1 MEFVSVR
8 TATLRGDQK
17 INFDLY
23 IQIGAKFIAYIRKG
37 DSFEGK
43 RLDRLREKKLKK
55 MFIKPEDEQSYRD
68 YVSQNIEQAY
78 DAKSGKSLE
87 ARVEVIQ
94 GAQQN
99 NTEAVLENPENELTY
114 NQAKDGA
121 GRYVEFLMKEEK
133 AVQSMLNLEN
143 TDQDLA
149 HHGVTVSTLSVA
161 LAQKLGLTD
170 PAKVQLLALGAL
182 LHDFG
187 HTKKTYPLFKPL
199 NELSKED
206 KAEYMKHPQMGAESV
221 QTHRHFD
228 RAVIQIIQQHE
239 ELVNGTGFPKG
250 LIEKNTDPLAVIVS
264 SANDFDRMILTKKVT
279 RAEMAK
285 TFMIDRV
292 GLHPLDHFKM
302 LKAIVG

>member
-1 MEFVSVR
+1 MEFVSIR

-17 INFDLY
+17 IDFDLY
-23 IQIGAKFIAYIRKG
+23 IQIGAKYIAYIRKG

-55 MFIKPEDEQSYRD
+55 MFIRPEDEQAYRG
-68 YVSQNIEQAY
+68 YVTQNIEQAY
-78 DAKSGKSLE
+78 DTKSPKPLE
-87 ARVEVIQ
+87 NRVAVIQ

-99 NTEAVLENPENELTY
+99 STEAVLENPESQANY
-114 NQAKDGA
+114 DQAKDGA

-133 AVQSMLNLEN
+133 AVQAMLNIEN
-143 TDQDLA
+143 TEHDLA

-161 LAQKLGLTD
+161 LANKLGLTD
-170 PAKVQLLALGAL
+170 QAKVQLLALGAL

-187 HTKKTYPLFKPL
+187 HMKKTYPLFKPL
-199 NELSKED
+199 KDMSKEE
-206 KAEYMKHPQMGAESV
+206 KAEYMKHPQVGAESV

-228 RAVIQIIQQHE
+228 KVVIQIIQQHE
-239 ELVNGTGFPKG
+239 ELVDGSGYPKG

-264 SANDFDRMILTKKVT
+264 SANDLDRMMLSQKIN
-279 RAEMAK
+279 RNEAGK
-285 TFMIDRV
+285 TFMIDRL

-302 LKAIVG
+302 LKAIMG